1 MIKIRSRIQEGY
13 DKNGDFVVQ
22 RKRIS
27 RIFNAVLLVILSGAV
42 ITAVVSESTVFNT
55 GGIIIFTLVFAVT
68 LFNTGENKIYRF
80 SRQNGTF
87 ILIHSFLALPLKKI
101 ELPLSAISFVALNGV
116 EFDLKS
122 SRRQNPGIYKL
133 QVVMNLEKLEDNRD
147 EVDSRITIEDST
159 AAEELDASGR
169 ALAGFLGVDFNSD
182 LRRD

>member
-22 RKRIS
+22 RRRIT
-27 RIFNAVLLVILSGAV
+27 RMFNAVLLVILGGAA
-42 ITAVVSESTVFNT
+42 ITALVSESTVFNT
-55 GGIIIFTLVFAVT
+55 GGVIIFTLVFGVT
-68 LFNTGENKIYRF
+68 LFNTGENKLYRF
-80 SRQNGTF
+80 SRQNGTLT
-87 ILIHSFLALPLKKI
+87 LIHSFLALPLKKI
-101 ELPLSAISFVALNGV
+101 TLPIAAIHTIALNGV

-133 QVVMNLEKLEDNRD
+133 QLVMDTEKLGENRD
-147 EVDSRITIEDST
+147 EVDARITIEDST